1 LLSLYIK
8 LLSRLRKTCRNS
20 EFLRKLLNHLSLY
33 GPTLTMIRKLSNN
46 VKKKNV
52 AKRKKN
58 SSENKMKSVRQQRP
72 RLLNKPR
79 QLLEVKVPSLVLHLQ
94 S

>member
-1 LLSLYIK
+1 
-8 LLSRLRKTCRNS
+8 
-20 EFLRKLLNHLSLY
+20 
-33 GPTLTMIRKLSNN
+33 MIRKLSNN